1 MNLRSL
7 NTACFNLPK
16 NRTGAIASMSRLS
29 SLTILLVLG
38 SGLAIAIRSAAAQSS
53 SANPANNLFVTTLA
67 GIITAGYADG
77 VGVSARFNGPLGIA
91 VDKNDNV
98 IVADFRNARIRRIT
112 PDGNVSTIAGSGTG
126 FVDGVGIYARFNS
139 PTGVAV
145 NKEGNIVVAD
155 YGNNRIR
162 LLTPE
167 GKATTIAGSGI
178 YGTTN
183 GARTIA
189 RFAKP
194 SGVTADQNGNL
205 YVLDSGTSL
214 VRRIDPQGVVT
225 TLAGGLVGYADG
237 TGNAAA
243 FNFAGGAPQPAL
255 DKDGNVI
262 IADFINS
269 RLRSI
274 TPGGLVSTIAGGG
287 SKKDGPALEAT
298 FTYPVGVARDLQGNL
313 IIADWSNS
321 QVRKYDV
328 TTKTVTTLAG
338 TGVQGDANGA
348 AQLASFYRPAG
359 VAVDSK
365 GNIYVSDY
373 FGNAIRKI
381 SGYAPKPLPSPT
393 PVVSPSPTPIPS
405 PSPTPNNGGNSN
417 PSPANPTPATPVNL
431 IYNPSFE
438 TGDFSG
444 WRIYTYFVGDGG
456 AFAQRGA
463 AFASDGDFALQ
474 LKASGRI
481 LVDSCS
487 QDLNLPP
494 GDYVLSCDV
503 TPSIGTKASLV
514 VNYNDGTPALAVSSS
529 NANQRSTLT
538 LKFSVKDTSRPVTI
552 AAVGDQRRYVR
563 SNFIVDNFKLYRQ

>member
-1 MNLRSL
+1 MDLRL
-7 NTACFNLPK
+7 FTAARLNLPTFRRLAK
-16 NRTGAIASMSRLS
+16 PFRICLATLLLLGGGGSM
-29 SLTILLVLG
+29 
-38 SGLAIAIRSAAAQSS
+38 LAIALRPAAAQSTTPGS
-53 SANPANNLFVTTLA
+53 TNNLFVTTLA
-67 GIITAGYADG
+67 GIITGGYVDG

-112 PDGNVSTIAGSGTG
+112 PDGSVSTIAGSGTG

-139 PTGVAV
+139 PSGVAV
-145 NKEGNIVVAD
+145 NSDGNILVAD

-162 LLTPE
+162 MLTPE
-167 GKATTIAGSGI
+167 GKATTVAGSGI

-189 RFAKP
+189 RFARP
-194 SGVTADQNGNL
+194 SGVTVDQQGNL

-225 TLAGGLVGYADG
+225 TIAGGTVGFAEG
-237 TGNAAA
+237 QGNAAA
-243 FNFAGGAPQPAL
+243 FNFAGGAPQPTIDAQ
-255 DKDGNVI
+255 GNVI
-262 IADFINS
+262 IPDFINS
-269 RLRSI
+269 KLRMI

-338 TGVQGDANGA
+338 TGVQGDNNGA
-348 AQLASFYRPAG
+348 AHLASFYRPAG

-365 GNIYVSDY
+365 GNIYVSDF

-381 SGYAPKPLPSPT
+381 SGYAPKPVPSPT
-393 PVVSPSPTPIPS
+393 PVTTPTPAPSPKPTPT
-405 PSPTPNNGGNSN
+405 PTPNTGGSPA
-417 PSPANPTPATPVNL
+417 PSPVPANPVNL

-456 AFAQRGA
+456 AFALRGA
-463 AFASDGDFALQ
+463 PNVSDGDFALQ

-487 QDLNLPP
+487 QDLDLPV
-494 GDYVLSCDV
+494 GDYLLSCDV
-503 TPSIGTKASLV
+503 TPSIGTKASLM
-514 VNYNDGTPALAVSSS
+514 VNYNDGTAPVAVSTST
-529 NANQRSTLT
+529 ANQRTTLT
-538 LKFSVKDTSRPVTI
+538 LRFSVKETGRPLTI

>member
-1 MNLRSL
+1 MNLRSIIITRL
-7 NTACFNLPK
+7 YQSGI
-16 NRTGAIASMSRLS
+16 RTIATTSVSRLTMLILALGLGG
-29 SLTILLVLG
+29 SLAL
-38 SGLAIAIRSAAAQSS
+38 AIRSASAQSS
-53 SANPANNLFVTTLA
+53 PSPSMNSLFVTTLA
-67 GIITAGYADG
+67 GIITGGYVDG
-77 VGVSARFNGPLGIA
+77 VGVSARFNGPIGIA

-112 PDGNVSTIAGSGTG
+112 PDGQVSTIAGSGTG
-126 FVDGVGIYARFNS
+126 FVDGTGIYARFNS
-139 PTGVAV
+139 PTGVTV
-145 NKEGNIVVAD
+145 NGEGNIVVAD

-162 LLTPE
+162 LLTPD
-167 GKATTIAGSGI
+167 GKATTIAGSGT

-183 GARTIA
+183 GARTLA
-189 RFAKP
+189 RFARP
-194 SGVTADQNGNL
+194 SGVTADSNGNL

-237 TGNAAA
+237 RGSAAA
-243 FNFAGGAPQPAL
+243 FNLAGGAPQPAL
-255 DKDGNVI
+255 DRDGNVI
-262 IADFINS
+262 VADFINS
-269 RLRSI
+269 RLRLI
-274 TPGGLVSTIAGGG
+274 NPAGEVSTIAGGG
-287 SKKDGPALEAT
+287 SKKDGPALEAS

-348 AQLASFYRPAG
+348 AHLASFYRPAG

-381 SGYAPKPLPSPT
+381 SGYAPKPVPSPT
-393 PVVSPSPTPIPS
+393 PVVSPSPTPTPS
-405 PSPTPNNGGNSN
+405 PNPGSGSGTTTPS
-417 PSPANPTPATPVNL
+417 NPTPTTPVNL
-431 IYNPSFE
+431 IFNPSFE

-444 WRIYTYFVGDGG
+444 WRIYTYYVGDGG
-456 AFAQRGA
+456 AFAQRGSS
-463 AFASDGDFALQ
+463 FASDGEFALQ

-487 QDLNLPP
+487 QDLNLPV
-494 GDYVLSCDV
+494 GDYLLSCDV
-503 TPSIGTKASLV
+503 TPSIGTKASLI
-514 VNYNDGTPALAVSSS
+514 VNYNDGTPAVAVSTTT
-529 NANQRSTLT
+529 ANQRTTLT
-538 LKFSVKDTSRPVTI
+538 LRFKVSETTRPLTI
-552 AAVGDQRRYVR
+552 SAVGDQRKYVR